1 MCGTMRSRPE
11 ASLVLPAADHV
22 APGDFFGNI
31 TIGSLTSSRELG
43 YLDSKVGMR
52 TFQAKIRFDF

>member
-1 MCGTMRSRPE
+1 
-11 ASLVLPAADHV
+11 V

-52 TFQAKIRFDF
+52 TFQAKIRIDF